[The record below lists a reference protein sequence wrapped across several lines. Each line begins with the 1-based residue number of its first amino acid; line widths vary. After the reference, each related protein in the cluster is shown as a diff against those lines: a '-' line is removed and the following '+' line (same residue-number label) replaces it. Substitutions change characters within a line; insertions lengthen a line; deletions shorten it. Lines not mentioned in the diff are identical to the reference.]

1 MRRHRFAAFWATVM
15 VVIGLLLVVG
25 GVLLAAAAVTLDMP
39 WGSLT
44 GQAVLERVLAAI
56 ILAISGV
63 LAGAPFI
70 VLGEMMRIFIEQ
82 RVLLERQRRL
92 LVQIARRGKGEPE
105 DRTAGYDAADRL
117 LRQRR
122 P

>member
-1 MRRHRFAAFWATVM
+1 MRRQRFAAFWATVL
-15 VVIGLLLVVG
+15 VIIGLLLVVG

-70 VLGEMMRIFIEQ
+70 VLGEMMRVFLDIRRIL
-82 RVLLERQRRL
+82 VRQRRQL
-92 LVQIARRGKGEPE
+92 ARITSAPEEPAA
-105 DRTAGYDAADRL
+105 DRAGLAAADRL
-117 LRQRR
+117 LQQRR

>member
-1 MRRHRFAAFWATVM
+1 MRRYRFAAFWATVL

-56 ILAISGV
+56 LLVISGV

-70 VLGEMMRIFIEQ
+70 VLGEMTRLFIDMRRI
-82 RVLLERQRRL
+82 LARQRRL
-92 LVQIARRGKGEPE
+92 LTQLARSADDAVG
-105 DRTAGYDAADRL
+105 DRAAGYDAADRL
-117 LRQRR
+117 LQQRR